1 MRAIR
6 GRRGGP
12 ACRTHDDERAGE
24 TLGPDVLELR
34 VHGVANTPPAQML
47 DLLPGEVEQVDGDD
61 LGSFWAP
68 TPAAAAA
75 ARPPGDCRSAPAGVR
90 REAYSWGAMAR
101 FSTVPGLGRVSGTI
115 AGLVRALW
123 VLIIPF
129 GLVNVA
135 YWARDA
141 DEPAGRR
148 SSAAGGLVRLFGL
161 TLTLLWVAS
170 VATVLLGVVGTQCYG
185 PREQVPLPGG
195 GTVDYVLTC
204 SALPG
209 WADAAA
215 RWGVG
220 GRTAALAAV
229 VAVAV
234 LVLAA
239 VGSTGRLRYERRMSA
254 AKARGLADAAA
265 RGTDVWPALARP
277 GFWTHARR
285 SAAQWCQHLA
295 AAYAL
300 LAGLLAWHFL
310 YRDVPA
316 CARATGFA
324 DRGCLDPGT
333 WGSGKGGWALLVGA
347 STVLLLLA
355 AWRVARL
362 RVDPLP
368 HGAPG
373 VLPDAHATRG
383 PDVALLVGSLVV
395 LVCALVAVARSG
407 DRPLGA
413 VGPEPFLGLVALPR
427 ILVAVMVLLAVV
439 AVGVRARVAARL
451 WAPLVVTTL
460 AAALVAVV
468 WADAAVAARAVAG
481 AALAALVVL
490 VAVASRTRDGRR
502 REGWGGRGPAV
513 LLCLAGGTAMVLS
526 AAAVLGAV
534 AWLEAPGAA
543 ENVRTPAAVTDVL
556 DEASA
561 ADPLRDAVT
570 VHVPQAAELA
580 TPAGYLQFAV
590 ASVAVLLLLGA
601 AVLVLLARMAATRR
615 RTPPVLPG
623 DPPPP
628 APRDAQEA
636 AVQRGRRH
644 AAVAHRAEPVV
655 GLLAALSFGALV
667 AALVLP
673 DPRQTFGGPAGE
685 VWRIGV
691 QWADRAVVT
700 VLGLVV
706 VSVVLAG
713 SKRSLAR
720 PWGLLWDLMCF
731 LPRAAHPFAPP
742 CYAERVVP
750 ELRARVDAWLG
761 DYGTPLPGGP
771 AQRERRRVVLSA
783 HSLGGAVAVAALLAR
798 WDGTTGPH
806 DHRVALLTYGTQL
819 RSYFGRFFPELLGPV
834 ALGTR
839 PIRGPR
845 LWAVDPWDR
854 AVPAAPDRLGTTLV
868 ESLTGPADGA
878 AGDRTTTSTTASTT
892 ASTTT
897 STRWRSLW
905 RRTDFIGFPVDG
917 YRGGVIDT
925 PATEVDP
932 EAYLLTVASHSGYPR
947 TPQYAEELGALVA
960 TLRAA
965 RPG

>member
-1 MRAIR
+1 MRSIR
-6 GRRGGP
+6 GRRCGP
-12 ACRTHDDERAGE
+12 ACHAHDDEGV
-24 TLGPDVLELR
+24 TTTPDVLELR
-34 VHGVANTPPAQML
+34 VHGVAATPPAQVL
-47 DLLPGEVEQVDGDD
+47 DLLPGEVEQVDGDE

-68 TPAAAAA
+68 TAAAAA
-75 ARPPGDCRSAPAGVR
+75 APRPAGDPRTVPAGVR

-170 VATVLLGVVGTQCYG
+170 AATVLLGVVAAQCYG
-185 PREQVPLPGG
+185 PREQVEVPGG
-195 GTVDYVLTC
+195 GSVEYVLVC

-215 RWGVG
+215 RWDVG
-220 GRTAALAAV
+220 GRTAALAL
-229 VAVAV
+229 VAALAV

-239 VGSTGRLRYERRMSA
+239 VGSTGRLRYERRMSP
-254 AKARGLADAAA
+254 AKARGLADAPA
-265 RGTDVWPALARP
+265 RGSAVWPALARP

-285 SAAQWCQHLA
+285 SGAQWCQHLA

-310 YRDVPA
+310 YRDEPR

-324 DRGCLDPGT
+324 DRGCLDPAT
-333 WGSGKGGWALLVGA
+333 WAAPGRAGWAVLVVCCA
-347 STVLLLLA
+347 AVLLA
-355 AWRVARL
+355 AAWRTARL

-368 HGAPG
+368 HGPQA
-373 VLPDAHATRG
+373 VVPDARVARA
-383 PDVALLVGSLVV
+383 PDTALLVLSLVV
-395 LVCALVAVARSG
+395 LAGTLVAVARSG
-407 DRPLGA
+407 DEPLTGS
-413 VGPEPFLGLVALPR
+413 GPEPFLGLVALPR
-427 ILVAVMVLLAVV
+427 LLVAVMVLLAVV
-439 AVGVRARVAARL
+439 AVGARARVAARL
-451 WAPLVVTTL
+451 WAPLVVV
-460 AAALVAVV
+460 ALVAVLV
-468 WADAAVAARAVAG
+468 GVLREDAAVPARTVAG
-481 AALAALVVL
+481 ACLVGLVVL
-490 VAVASRTRDGRR
+490 VVVANRRRDARV

-543 ENVRTPAAVTDVL
+543 ENVRTPAEVTARL

-570 VHVPQAAELA
+570 VGVPAAAELA

-590 ASVAVLLLLGA
+590 AGVAVLLLLTLTIG
-601 AVLVLLARMAATRR
+601 VLLARMAATRR

-623 DPPPP
+623 DPPPGP
-628 APRDAQEA
+628 PRDAQEA
-636 AVQRGRRH
+636 AVHRGRRH

-655 GLLAALSFGALV
+655 GLLAVLAFGALV

-673 DPRQTFGGPAGE
+673 DPQQSFGGLAGE
-685 VWRIGV
+685 AWQLGV
-691 QWADRAVVT
+691 RWADRAVVAL
-700 VLGLVV
+700 LGLVV
-706 VSVVLAG
+706 LSVVLAG
-713 SKRSLAR
+713 SKKSLAR
-720 PWGLLWDLMCF
+720 PWGLLWDLMCL

-742 CYAERVVP
+742 CYAERAVP

-761 DYGTPLPGGP
+761 DDGTPLPGGE
-771 AQRERRRVVLSA
+771 AQRARRRVVVSA

-798 WDGTTGPH
+798 WDGTSGPH

-819 RSYFGRFFPELLGPV
+819 RPYFGRFFPELLGPA
-834 ALGTR
+834 ALGTH
-839 PIRGPR
+839 PVRGPR
-845 LWAVDPWDR
+845 AWSVDPWDTP
-854 AVPAAPDRLGTTLV
+854 VPADPPRSATTLL
-868 ESLTGPADGA
+868 ETLTGPVGDGPT
-878 AGDRTTTSTTASTT
+878 GTTR
-892 ASTTT
+892 
-897 STRWRSLW
+897 TRWRSLW
-905 RRTDFIGFPVDG
+905 RRTDFIGFPVDA
-917 YRGGVIDT
+917 YRGSAIDT
-925 PATEVDP
+925 TAAEVDP
-932 EAYLLTVASHSGYPR
+932 DAYLLAVASHGGYPR
-947 TPQYAEELGALVA
+947 TRQYAAELDALLA
-960 TLRAA
+960 TLRTA